1 MGSMTAV
8 LQIQPKNPAAH
19 SSLSL
24 AGRKAAAE
32 RRPVRAVSLAM
43 ALAVGVLAGGL
54 ISLSAASDGAAA
66 DLPGADAK
74 TEVVAP

>member
-1 MGSMTAV
+1 MTAV

-19 SSLSL
+19 SPLSL
-24 AGRKAAAE
+24 AGRKAAAD
-32 RRPVRAVSLAM
+32 RRPVRALSLAM

-54 ISLSAASDGAAA
+54 ISLSAASDGAV
-66 DLPGADAK
+66 DLSGAEIK